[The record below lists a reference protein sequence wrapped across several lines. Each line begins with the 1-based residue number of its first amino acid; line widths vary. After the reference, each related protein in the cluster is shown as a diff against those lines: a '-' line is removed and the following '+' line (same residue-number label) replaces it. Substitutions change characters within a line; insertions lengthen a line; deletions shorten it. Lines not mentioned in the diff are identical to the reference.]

1 MKKEELIRM
10 FFSKGALLSPE
21 VLEHLQ
27 AFSEKEIQDILI
39 KNTETVLLKAHITGI
54 KRYEILKNLEKKD
67 HIDEAKY
74 LNMRFEKLKN
84 IIMSKLDKKYIS
96 ISNITPSREDIY
108 MIGMIKDIKEG
119 DKTIVELEDQT
130 GSRQILFDENIK
142 PDLDD
147 VVAVQAIPSGKTNL

>member
-21 VLEHLQ
+21 ALEHLQ

-54 KRYEILKNLEKKD
+54 KRYEILKTLEKKD

-74 LNMRFEKLKN
+74 LNMRFVILRSGLHETFIAKKYFQGKLLLRFINCLYVFIKN
-84 IIMSKLDKKYIS
+84 I
-96 ISNITPSREDIY
+96 
-108 MIGMIKDIKEG
+108 
-119 DKTIVELEDQT
+119 
-130 GSRQILFDENIK
+130 
-142 PDLDD
+142 
-147 VVAVQAIPSGKTNL
+147 